1 MTFSRSRAVFSSA
14 LATAESGAHLKSPT
28 GPKNKAGKLTRLV
41 ACTGTLL
48 MTLAGCDGSV
58 GEAQAAESEAA
69 ELGTDMQKASY
80 SIGYSMA
87 ANVRREFGEDID
99 LAAFQAGIADQLGGG
114 DSQVSE
120 AEANAALQALVAAK
134 QAAAEVAASENISVG
149 KDFLAENG
157 QRDGVVTLPSG
168 LQYEVLTE
176 ASGPTPESTDR
187 VTTHY
192 RGTLI
197 DGTQFDSSYDRGQPA
212 TFPLDGVIS
221 GWTEALQLMSP
232 GAKWRLYIPP
242 ELAYGE
248 RAQGPIPANSTL
260 IFDVEL
266 ISID

>member
-1 MTFSRSRAVFSSA
+1 MTYSRLR
-14 LATAESGAHLKSPT
+14 AESSDPT
-28 GPKNKAGKLTRLV
+28 PLAGDRADRWSGNL
-41 ACTGTLL
+41 TGTLL
-48 MTLAGCDGSV
+48 MTGVLLLGLAGCEAPV
-58 GEAQAAESEAA
+58 AEAQAAGADA
-69 ELGTDMQKASY
+69 PVELGSDSQKASY

-87 ANVRREFGEDID
+87 ANVRREFGDDMD
-99 LAAFQAGIADQLGGG
+99 LAAFQAGFEDQLSGS

-120 AEANAALQALVAAK
+120 TDANAALQALVASR
-134 QAAAEVAASENISVG
+134 QAAVEEAASENISIG
-149 KDFLAENG
+149 QDFLAENG
-157 QRDGVVTLPSG
+157 AREGVVTLPSG
-168 LQYEVLTE
+168 LQYEVLTAAE
-176 ASGPTPESTDR
+176 GPKPVASDT

-212 TFPLDGVIS
+212 TFPLNGVIA

-266 ISID
+266 IEIN

>member
-1 MTFSRSRAVFSSA
+1 
-14 LATAESGAHLKSPT
+14 
-28 GPKNKAGKLTRLV
+28 
-41 ACTGTLL
+41 
-48 MTLAGCDGSV
+48 MTLARPRATEERSGRITSPAGNILTKSILIGLV
-58 GEAQAAESEAA
+58 AAGLGLGASAAESPP
-69 ELGTDMQKASY
+69 LDSDMQKASY

-87 ANVRREFGEDID
+87 ANVRREFGDDVD
-99 LAAFQAGIADQLGGG
+99 LAAFQAGVQDQLAGG
-114 DSQVSE
+114 DSRISE

-134 QAAAEVAASENISVG
+134 QAAQQVKAEENRSVG

-157 QRDGVVTLPSG
+157 KREGVVTLPSG
-168 LQYEVLTE
+168 LQYEVLT
-176 ASGPTPESTDR
+176 AADGPKPSATDR

-212 TFPLDGVIS
+212 TFPLNNVIA

-248 RAQGPIPANSTL
+248 RGAGGSIPPNSTL

-266 ISID
+266 IEIQ